1 MPEHI
6 TARKTYVGIWITL
19 MVLTLVTALL
29 SFQDLGIFSAPVALF
44 IATIKALL
52 VVLFFM
58 HVRQSPKIISLV
70 IVAGLFWLMILISLT
85 MTDYASRHWL
95 AYPGQ

>member
-6 TARKTYVGIWITL
+6 TARKTYVAIWTTL

-29 SFQDLGIFSAPVALF
+29 SFKDLGMFSAPAALF

-58 HVRQSPKIISLV
+58 HVRQSPRITGLV

-95 AYPGQ
+95 AYPGE